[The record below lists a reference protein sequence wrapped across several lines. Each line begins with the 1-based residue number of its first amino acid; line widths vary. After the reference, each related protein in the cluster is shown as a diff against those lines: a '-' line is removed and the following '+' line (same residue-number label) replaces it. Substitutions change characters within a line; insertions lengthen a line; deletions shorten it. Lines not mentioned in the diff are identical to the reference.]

1 MIRPIL
7 NINGTSA
14 EELIQT
20 RRNAIDALD
29 AVMKALQ
36 EMTPNGR
43 DYPGQQDRCRTDREL
58 HYSRFAQLDAM
69 RNRILDEAV
78 EIMRQWEAGHDQRN

>member
-20 RRNAIDALD
+20 RRNAIEALD

-43 DYPGQQDRCRTDREL
+43 DYPGEQDRCRTDREL

-69 RNRILDEAV
+69 RNLIMDEAL
-78 EIMRQWEAGHDQRN
+78 EIMRQRDGGA

>member
-20 RRNAIDALD
+20 RRNAIEALD

-43 DYPGQQDRCRTDREL
+43 DYPGQQDHCRADREL

-69 RNRILDEAV
+69 RNQIMDEAL
-78 EIMRQWEAGHDQRN
+78 EIVRQRDGKA

>member
-20 RRNAIDALD
+20 RRNAIEALD

-69 RNRILDEAV
+69 RNQIMDEAL
-78 EIMRQWEAGHDQRN
+78 EIMRQRDGKA

>member
-14 EELIQT
+14 EELIQI
-20 RRNAIDALD
+20 RRNAIEAL
-29 AVMKALQ
+29 AAAMKAFQ

-43 DYPGQQDRCRTDREL
+43 DYPGQQDRCCTDREL

-69 RNRILDEAV
+69 RNRIMDEAL
-78 EIMRQWEAGHDQRN
+78 EIMRQRNGKA

>member
-20 RRNAIDALD
+20 RRNAIEALD
-29 AVMKALQ
+29 AAMKALQ

-43 DYPGQQDRCRTDREL
+43 DYPNQQDRCRTDREL

-69 RNRILDEAV
+69 RNHIVDEAV
-78 EIMRQWEAGHDQRN
+78 EIMRQWEAGHDARD

>member
-20 RRNAIDALD
+20 RRNVIEALD
-29 AVMKALQ
+29 TAMKALQ

-43 DYPGQQDRCRTDREL
+43 DYPGQQDCCRADRKL

-69 RNRILDEAV
+69 RNQIMDEAL
-78 EIMRQWEAGHDQRN
+78 EIMRQRDGKA

>member
-7 NINGTSA
+7 NINGTSGD
-14 EELIQT
+14 ELIQT
-20 RRNAIDALD
+20 RRKAIEALN

-43 DYPGQQDRCRTDREL
+43 DYPGQQDRCRADREL
-58 HYSRFAQLDAM
+58 HYARFAQLDAM
-69 RNRILDEAV
+69 RNTIMDEAL
-78 EIMRQWEAGHDQRN
+78 EIMRQRDGET

>member
-7 NINGTSA
+7 NINGTSG

-20 RRNAIDALD
+20 RRKAIEALD
-29 AVMKALQ
+29 AAMKALQ

-43 DYPGQQDRCRTDREL
+43 DYPGQQERCRADREL

-78 EIMRQWEAGHDQRN
+78 EIMRQWEAGHEKLN

>member
-7 NINGTSA
+7 NINGTSGD
-14 EELIQT
+14 ELIQT

-36 EMTPNGR
+36 QMTPNGR
-43 DYPGQQDRCRTDREL
+43 DYPGQQDRCRADREL
-58 HYSRFAQLDAM
+58 HYARFALLDAM
-69 RNRILDEAV
+69 RNCIMEEAL
-78 EIMRQWEAGHDQRN
+78 EIMRQRDGKA

>member
-14 EELIQT
+14 DELIQT
-20 RRNAIDALD
+20 RRDAIEALD

-43 DYPGQQDRCRTDREL
+43 DYPGQQDRCRADREL
-58 HYSRFAQLDAM
+58 HYARFAQLDAM
-69 RNRILDEAV
+69 RNEIMDEAL
-78 EIMRQWEAGHDQRN
+78 EIVRQRDGKA

>member
-20 RRNAIDALD
+20 RRNAIEALD

-43 DYPGQQDRCRTDREL
+43 DYHGQQDSCRADREL

-78 EIMRQWEAGHDQRN
+78 EIMRQRDGKA

>member
-20 RRNAIDALD
+20 RRNAVKALD

-43 DYPGQQDRCRTDREL
+43 DYPGQQDRCRADREL

-69 RNRILDEAV
+69 RNQIMDEAFG
-78 EIMRQWEAGHDQRN
+78 IMRQRDGRV

>member
-20 RRNAIDALD
+20 RRNAIEALD

-43 DYPGQQDRCRTDREL
+43 DYPGQQDRCRADREL
-58 HYSRFAQLDAM
+58 HYARFAQLDTM
-69 RNRILDEAV
+69 RNTIMDEAL
-78 EIMRQWEAGHDQRN
+78 EIMRQRDGKI